1 VVRVDDA
8 GKRLQQSKIEREEIL
23 SIIEES
29 TKVWKR
35 EINDGWLI
43 LVTSLFG
50 IAVGAA
56 SLLFYSIGVFFEPFQ
71 REFGWNRGQISGA
84 LIYLTLGLVVSGPI
98 VGWLIDRFGA
108 RVVGLVS
115 IPMLVLT
122 MLGLH
127 NLGNSLLAFYALF
140 FAAGSLGGGTTPI
153 VYTRVV
159 NGTFTSSRGL
169 ALGIVLA
176 GTGIAALVLP
186 PALAATIGASGWR
199 AGFLLLAIAAALAWP
214 LVMLGFR
221 GVESAAAP
229 QQRPAEGLD
238 RAAALKSRVYWTI
251 AIGFIAV
258 ATAVSGL
265 VVHMVPLLRDAGLSL
280 PQAAAI
286 ASFIGIGVIFGRVL
300 VGWTIDRVFA
310 PYVAATVFV
319 LTAMGCALLVLGT
332 SQTTPVAAFAIG
344 FALGAEIDLIAYLTA
359 RYFGMRNYGFIYGSI
374 YSMFSIGAAAGPAIV
389 GHLFDSYGNY
399 RVALWVMASCLVF
412 GVLVVAS
419 LPRFEKE
426 R

>member
-1 VVRVDDA
+1 ME
-8 GKRLQQSKIEREEIL
+8 Q
-23 SIIEES
+23 S

-35 EINDGWLI
+35 EISEGWFV

-50 IAVGAA
+50 IAVGAS

-84 LIYLTLGLVVSGPI
+84 LIYLTLGFVISGPL

-108 RVVGLVS
+108 RIVALVS
-115 IPMLVLT
+115 IPMLTLV
-122 MLGLH
+122 MLGLQQ
-127 NLGNSLLAFYALF
+127 LGSSLAIFYALF
-140 FAAGSLGGGTTPI
+140 FAAGSAGGGTTPI

-159 NGTFTSSRGL
+159 NGNFSSSRGL

-199 AGFLLLAIAAALAWP
+199 AGFMLLAIASAFAWP
-214 LVMLGFR
+214 LVLLGFR
-221 GVESAAAP
+221 GVEGAEAP
-229 QQRPAEGLD
+229 RAQHTDGVD
-238 RAAALKSRVYWTI
+238 RGAALKSRTFWTI

-258 ATAVSGL
+258 ATAISGL
-265 VVHMVPLLRDAGLSL
+265 VVHMVPLLRDTGMSL

-286 ASFIGIGVIFGRVL
+286 AAFIGVGVILGRVL
-300 VGWTIDRVFA
+300 VGWTLDRVFA
-310 PYVAATVFV
+310 PHVAAVVFV
-319 LTAMGCALLVLGT
+319 VTASGCALLNLGGAPT
-332 SQTTPVAAFAIG
+332 APFAALLIG

-359 RYFGMRNYGFIYGSI
+359 RYFGMKNYGFLYGLM

-389 GHLFDSYGNY
+389 GHLFDATGSY
-399 RVALWVMASCLVF
+399 RIALWVMAACLIF
-412 GVLVVAS
+412 GAIAVAS
-419 LPRFEKE
+419 LPQFARE